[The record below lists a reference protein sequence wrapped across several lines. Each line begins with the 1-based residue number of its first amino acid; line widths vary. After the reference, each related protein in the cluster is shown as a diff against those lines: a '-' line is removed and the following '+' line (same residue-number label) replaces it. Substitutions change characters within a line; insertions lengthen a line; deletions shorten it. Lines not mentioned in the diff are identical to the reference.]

1 MQISRNE
8 ETDMK
13 YSVSSYSYSQL
24 RSSGEYTE
32 TELIA
37 LAKEMGF
44 DGIEFAEIHV
54 PDGKEKAAYAT
65 ELKAEADRVGIDIVS
80 YTIGADFLKKE
91 NEVERL
97 QGEVDIAT
105 ILGVKVMRHDATTG
119 FADGERGSKGFDQA
133 LPVLAQGCR
142 AVTQYA
148 KTKGIR
154 TMVENHG
161 FFCQDSER
169 VEKLVNAVADENFG
183 VLLDLGNFLCAD
195 EDPAKAVGRLAP
207 YAFHV
212 HAKDFHVK
220 NGNGVIPPDGFF
232 RSRGGNALRGAI
244 IGHGDVPVLQCLRI
258 LEAHGYDNYITVE
271 FEGMEEAKKG
281 VACGLK
287 TLKAYAE
294 LL

>member
-1 MQISRNE
+1 
-8 ETDMK
+8 MK

-24 RSSGEYTE
+24 RNSGAYNEI
-32 TELIA
+32 ELIA

-44 DGIEFAEIHV
+44 DGIEFAEIHT
-54 PDGKEKAAYAT
+54 PEGKDKIAYAA
-65 ELKAEADRVGIDIVS
+65 ELKAEADKVGIEIVC
-80 YTIGADFLKKE
+80 YCIGADFLKNENQVEDLKKE
-91 NEVERL
+91 IDV
-97 QGEVDIAT
+97 AAA
-105 ILGVKVMRHDATTG
+105 LGVKLMRHDATSG
-119 FADGERGSKGFDQA
+119 FKDGERGSKGFDQA
-133 LPVLAQGCR
+133 LPILADGYR

-161 FFCQDSER
+161 FFCQDSDR
-169 VEKLVNAVADENFG
+169 VEKLINAVADENFG
-183 VLLDLGNFLCAD
+183 ALVDIGNFLCAD
-195 EDPAKAVGRLAP
+195 ENPAVAVGRMAP

-258 LEAHGYDNYITVE
+258 LAAHGYDNYITVE
-271 FEGMEEAKKG
+271 FEGMEEAKNG

-287 TLKAYAE
+287 TLKAYAD
-294 LL
+294 LV

>member
-1 MQISRNE
+1 
-8 ETDMK
+8 MK
-13 YSVSSYSYSQL
+13 YSVSSYSYHQL
-24 RSSGEYTE
+24 RSSGAYTE
-32 TELIA
+32 FELIA

-44 DGIEFAEIHV
+44 DGIEFAEIN
-54 PDGKEKAAYAT
+54 PPEGKDKAVYAA
-65 ELKAEADRVGIDIVS
+65 ELKAEADKVGIEIVCYS
-80 YTIGADFLKKE
+80 IGADFLKNE
-91 NEVERL
+91 NQVEEL
-97 QGEVDIAT
+97 KKEVDIAA
-105 ILGVKVMRHDATTG
+105 ILGVKLMRHDASSG
-119 FADGERGSKGFDQA
+119 FKDGERGSKGFDQA
-133 LPVLAQGCR
+133 LPILADGYR

-169 VEKLVNAVADENFG
+169 VEKLINAVADDNFG
-183 VLLDLGNFLCAD
+183 ALVDLGNFLCAD
-195 EDPAKAVGRLAP
+195 ENPATAVGRLAP

-220 NGNGVIPPDGFF
+220 NGNGVIPPDGYF

-258 LEAHGYDNYITVE
+258 LEAHGYDEYITVE
-271 FEGMEEAKKG
+271 FEGMEESKKG

-287 TLKAYAE
+287 TLKYFDE
-294 LL
+294 QL

>member
-1 MQISRNE
+1 
-8 ETDMK
+8 MK

-24 RSSGEYTE
+24 RNSGEYTE
-32 TELIA
+32 IELIA

-44 DGIEFAEIHV
+44 DGIEFAEIHT
-54 PDGKEKAAYAT
+54 PEGKDKLEYAA
-65 ELKAEADRVGIDIVS
+65 ELKAEADKVGIEIVC
-80 YTIGADFLKKE
+80 YCIGADFLKNENQVEDLKKE
-91 NEVERL
+91 IDV
-97 QGEVDIAT
+97 AAA
-105 ILGVKVMRHDATTG
+105 LGVKLMRHDATSG
-119 FADGERGSKGFDQA
+119 FKDGERGSKGFDQA
-133 LPVLAQGCR
+133 LPILADGYR

-161 FFCQDSER
+161 FFCQDSDR
-169 VEKLVNAVADENFG
+169 VEKLINAVADDNFG
-183 VLLDLGNFLCAD
+183 ALVDLGNFLCAD
-195 EDPAKAVGRLAP
+195 ENPAVAVGRMAP

-244 IGHGDVPVLQCLRI
+244 IGPGDVPVLQCLRI

-294 LL
+294 LV

>member
-1 MQISRNE
+1 
-8 ETDMK
+8 MK

-24 RSSGEYTE
+24 RSSGAYTE
-32 TELIA
+32 IELIA

-44 DGIEFAEIHV
+44 DAIEFAEIHT
-54 PDGKEKAAYAT
+54 PEGKEKLAYAA
-65 ELKAEADRVGIDIVS
+65 ELKAEAERVGIEIAC
-80 YTIGADFLKKE
+80 YCIGADFLKNENQVEDLKKE
-91 NEVERL
+91 IDV
-97 QGEVDIAT
+97 AAA
-105 ILGVKVMRHDATTG
+105 LGVKRMRHDATSG

-133 LPVLAQGCR
+133 LPILADGCR
-142 AVTQYA
+142 AVTEYA
-148 KTKGIR
+148 QTKGIR

-169 VEKLVNAVADENFG
+169 VEKLVNAVAHENFG
-183 VLLDLGNFLCAD
+183 ALVDIGNFLCAD
-195 EDPAKAVGRLAP
+195 EDPAVAVGRMAP

-220 NGNGVIPPDGFF
+220 NGNGVIPPDGYF

-258 LEAHGYDNYITVE
+258 LDAHGYDGYITVE
-271 FEGMEEAKKG
+271 FEGMEDAKKG
-281 VACGLK
+281 VACGLR
-287 TLKAYAE
+287 TLKYFDD